1 MIAAVSAAFRC
12 GMAVV
17 DVVLVLVVT
26 RGSLI
31 ISDVV
36 VVVLTW
42 KVLYDYTIRSNVSF
56 SSRRHLT
63 LTDVFLRDGESLS
76 SLCALGEAYAHP

>member
-1 MIAAVSAAFRC
+1 
-12 GMAVV
+12 MAVV

-42 KVLYDYTIRSNVSF
+42 TKLYFQTSGNKRLILF
-56 SSRRHLT
+56 LRRQT
-63 LTDVFLRDGESLS
+63 LSDVFLMDGESLS
-76 SLCALGEAYAHP
+76 LLCGYGEACAYP